1 MNYYYSVASV
11 QTVCAVPRGKRN
23 EMHSRF
29 SLLRLAAVAVLI
41 YTLAVFTFS
50 VERLY
55 HAQETVAALEREHDR
70 AEEENRALK
79 KRMESAK
86 TAETMQ
92 ALARERLGLVMPGEK
107 IFYFSD

>member
-1 MNYYYSVASV
+1 M
-11 QTVCAVPRGKRN
+11 PRGKRN
-23 EMHSRF
+23 EMYTRF
-29 SLLRLAAVAVLI
+29 SLLRIAAVAVLI
-41 YTLAVFTFS
+41 YALAVFTSS

-55 HAQETVAALEREHDR
+55 RAEETVAALEREYDR

-86 TAETMQ
+86 SAETMQ